1 MRSSVENDSIDDRSL
16 SLTKELE
23 VIESHM
29 LTDHFVRDIL
39 KADMKKAKLQKRK
52 TLTPVSKVSKEI
64 TMKQLIDGSLP
75 SDDLNNLSY
84 QSPSDRLTTSLLK
97 IQRQSNPLSRTK
109 YILPQTKSTIQIPGV
124 LLTDRER
131 ASKQLRPHSQVIQFG
146 IVSK

>member
-1 MRSSVENDSIDDRSL
+1 MENDSIDDRSL

-75 SDDLNNLSY
+75 SDDLN
-84 QSPSDRLTTSLLK
+84 K
-97 IQRQSNPLSRTK
+97 
-109 YILPQTKSTIQIPGV
+109 
-124 LLTDRER
+124 
-131 ASKQLRPHSQVIQFG
+131 
-146 IVSK
+146 